1 MKGAGMQLS
10 ILNKYKENT
19 RIEAKQAIGGLPHS
33 IWETYSAFAN
43 TSGGVILLGVAENK
57 KGKTLYPVELPD
69 PSRLVAQFWELIND
83 KRVVS
88 ANILKKSDV
97 TIECVEGK
105 EIVVIC
111 VRKAK
116 RCERPIYI
124 GNNPKTGAYYR
135 DGEADLRFTETQV
148 LQLMEEAKLPKE
160 VRSKK
165 IK

>member
-1 MKGAGMQLS
+1 MQLS

-19 RIEAKQAIGGLPHS
+19 RIEAKQATGGLPHS

-57 KGKTLYPVELPD
+57 KDKRLYPVDLPD
-69 PSRLVAQFWELIND
+69 PNRLVAQFWDGIND
-83 KRVVS
+83 KRNVS
-88 ANILKKSDV
+88 ANLLKKDDV
-97 TIECVEGK
+97 TVETVDGK

-124 GNNPKTGAYYR
+124 GNNPKTGSYYR
-135 DGEADLRFTETQV
+135 SGEADLRFTAEQV
-148 LQLMEEAKLPKE
+148 EKLLQEAKL
-160 VRSKK
+160 
-165 IK
+165 

>member
-1 MKGAGMQLS
+1 MQLS

-57 KGKTLYPVELPD
+57 KEKTLYPVELPD

-88 ANILKKSDV
+88 ANILKILCWKPSLQRVSLTRISARD
-97 TIECVEGK
+97 EAW
-105 EIVVIC
+105 VIQWLF
-111 VRKAK
+111 VPSMA
-116 RCERPIYI
+116 
-124 GNNPKTGAYYR
+124 
-135 DGEADLRFTETQV
+135 
-148 LQLMEEAKLPKE
+148 
-160 VRSKK
+160 
-165 IK
+165 

>member
-1 MKGAGMQLS
+1 MQLS

-19 RIEAKQAIGGLPHS
+19 RIEAKKAVGGLPRS

-57 KGKTLYPVELPD
+57 KEKTLYPVDLPD
-69 PSRLVAQFWELIND
+69 PSRLVAQFWELVND
-83 KRVVS
+83 KRIVS
-88 ANILKKSDV
+88 VNLLKKSDI

-111 VRKAK
+111 VPKAK
-116 RCERPIYI
+116 RHQRPVYI

-135 DGEADLRFTETQV
+135 DGEADLRFTEEQV
-148 LQLMEEAKLPKE
+148 TRLQEEAKLPKN
-160 VRSKK
+160 VPSKK